1 MRVKPMKKD
10 VLSGSAKMGGR
21 RRFWPVAVAAG
32 LAVAGL
38 VVVGP
43 ARADFAQITKMFG
56 EFGTAW
62 QDFQTGVTGANQGSM
77 TEATANIGSAFDLS
91 TAFSPD
97 GKLNFDKLMA
107 AVRQEQP
114 GEVNPDATA
123 TSVAAKVAANQVL
136 STEAQEA
143 RRKQQEYLKSLVTQ
157 TSGFSQEA
165 AQASADG
172 QGLQSSQDVLKKIL
186 EQNAA
191 LAKINQASIQMGAQ
205 TAKGIDEN
213 TVQLGTLNQSMGAI
227 VDDNRAKEQERRMEN
242 MATVYRISQT
252 GQNLRGIIGGEME

>member
-10 VLSGSAKMGGR
+10 VLSGSAGMGGR

-43 ARADFAQITKMFG
+43 ARANFTGLTELFAGFTK
-56 EFGTAW
+56 TW
-62 QDFQTGVTGANQGSM
+62 QDSLEGYTQANQGSGIQA
-77 TEATANIGSAFDLS
+77 EAAF
-91 TAFSPD
+91 
-97 GKLNFDKLMA
+97 GNNFDISGVFDSNGGLQMDKLWE
-107 AVRQEQP
+107 AVRQQQP
-114 GEVNPDATA
+114 GDVKPGDSA
-123 TSVAAKVAANQVL
+123 TSVAAKVATNQVL
-136 STEAQEA
+136 SKEAQEA

-157 TSGFSQEA
+157 TSGFSRDA

-191 LAKINQASIQMGAQ
+191 LAKINQAAIQMDAQ

-213 TVQLGTLNQSMGAI
+213 TVQLGTLNQSVGAI
-227 VDDNRAKEQERRMEN
+227 VDDNRAKEQERK
-242 MATVYRISQT
+242 MAIAKSVATAEATANHI
-252 GQNLRGIIGGEME
+252 LRVGF